1 MVRLVLENSDQLVSP
16 LKPSEAAAVSMG
28 TFTLNLPQESR
39 TDANLSV
46 NPPSSKPL
54 IRPDLEIERNKYDEN
69 PAWVQKESVNDTPA
83 SLEYYTCNSQV
94 FAPLLEDPEEAE
106 GRLEQLE
113 YTKVRS
119 RERHDRSQ
127 ESCFPIW
134 LLAIFAVDLD
144 DWQKT
149 CWKKRGGLSSWRGS
163 DCERFSRS

>member
-1 MVRLVLENSDQLVSP
+1 MVRLVLENSDKLVSP

-106 GRLEQLE
+106 RRVEQLAYE
-113 YTKVRS
+113 KVRS

-127 ESCFPIW
+127 ESHGSR
-134 LLAIFAVDLD
+134 L
-144 DWQKT
+144 
-149 CWKKRGGLSSWRGS
+149 KKDITGENRRTKGREIRRMVFWM
-163 DCERFSRS
+163 